1 MSNYSLFVHGMAK
14 IHEIGLDLQQSAVM
28 CKNGRRLLAQTKQA
42 LTTHGLVIRAKH
54 RKRELYRGIGA
65 DLNEIQQILSN
76 ERTLRD
82 AVDEGDFPRA
92 IELCVACHASL
103 RAYEQFTCLS
113 SFQSYVQSSWEAL
126 QRRVESAVRDV
137 VRKFDPLTYE
147 RVLIA
152 YRRMERGFHVLERL
166 QRQFIDTIN
175 EDTKNALY
183 AHVLQ
188 SERNAMRAEE
198 LKAMNFKNL
207 ADALEDRFFVDCL
220 HTILEY
226 LTDLLY
232 VHWQMTK
239 WHERR
244 AAADAAAAAA
254 AAKNGAAAEGDDDD
268 TDAKFLASVAESLSR
283 FRKTM
288 WDKMQRKVAA
298 ILSTSQ
304 LSNYKID
311 DFLHVLDSVYRF
323 IAIGEAFSG
332 CDSDHMR
339 RSIKSQSKQYFENMH
354 KARMEDL
361 SIMLSNE
368 QWHPCPVAD
377 DFELDQIKEFMPPA
391 PTTRT
396 GGSSDAHD
404 ADHIFAEH
412 ARSGNPFGRAAMEA
426 AASAAVKARRAA
438 QQAPAAPTAAAAAAA
453 ATSAAASAAA
463 SASGQEDTEE
473 SEKRNFLTSTSI
485 NVAKYIGKYVQMMQ
499 ILEPIS
505 YQVFVGLE
513 QLYNFYLFAV
523 HKFFIESVAVPS
535 CFADLS
541 QLQIKALPSE
551 LRQVISS
558 VTAKLE
564 ELGPYGK
571 GLLPHLDESVAARLA
586 DANGLYG
593 AAKRSVAF
601 ESLVVLAQATK
612 RLQPRL
618 TKLLAARP
626 GADKKLK
633 DFLSSSVAGATA
645 LRRHGYVV
653 LSSVVLPFEHM
664 CRLVENTNW
673 ATTKSVETS
682 NAYVAR
688 YKEEYRL
695 FAVRAQTLQQQGSIP
710 RAVYALLWR
719 QAVSRGMDTLIEGF
733 ARAKK
738 VTDQGQTLRK
748 LDLQEFCSE
757 LNSLMPKQ
765 FGRPLP
771 RQEDVALYIRAYYH
785 DPDLFLPFVK
795 EHNEKFTQKQV
806 FAVLNQGVGKD
817 TKKQLKKDLE
827 KFIEEIYLRQEA
839 VSAAAAAAAVMA
851 AEAAAQSNGGGAAPR
866 TPTLAP
872 ASQVKAAAAPAAA
885 ATTTTTTTAAP
896 AATPATSTS
905 TTTTMTPAATT
916 PAAPQVKAAAATTTT
931 TASTPTA
938 AAAAATPA
946 TTTTTPAA
954 TTAATATPS
963 AAPKPTITTT
973 APSTTPTPAVAAS
986 TPAAVAA
993 TTKAQPTK

>member
-254 AAKNGAAAEGDDDD
+254 AAKNGAAGAAAADGDADD
-268 TDAKFLASVAESLSR
+268 TDAKFLASVADSLLR

-391 PTTRT
+391 PTTLT
-396 GGSSDAHD
+396 GGASDAHD
-404 ADHIFAEH
+404 ADHIFGEH

-426 AASAAVKARRAA
+426 AAAAAVKARRAA
-438 QQAPAAPTAAAAAAA
+438 QHAPAPAAAGAAAAA
-453 ATSAAASAAA
+453 ATAAAAASAAA
-463 SASGQEDTEE
+463 SASGAEDTEE

-535 CFADLS
+535 CFADLP

-558 VTAKLE
+558 VTAKLD

-571 GLLPHLDESVAARLA
+571 GLLPHLDESVVARLA

-645 LRRHGYVV
+645 LRRYGYVV

-673 ATTKSVETS
+673 ANIKSVETA
-682 NAYVAR
+682 NQYVAR

-710 RAVYALLWR
+710 RAVFALLWR
-719 QAVSRGMDTLIEGF
+719 QAVARGMDTLIEGF

-738 VTDQGQTLRK
+738 CTDQGQTLRK

-839 VSAAAAAAAVMA
+839 VSAAAAAAAVIA
-851 AEAAAQSNGGGAAPR
+851 AEAAAAQSNGGGGASASTAPR

-872 ASQVKAAAAPAAA
+872 ASQVKSAAAATPAAAPATTTAAAAPPATATPAKPAAA
-885 ATTTTTTTAAP
+885 PTAAVATPTATATTTTTT
-896 AATPATSTS
+896 
-905 TTTTMTPAATT
+905 
-916 PAAPQVKAAAATTTT
+916 
-931 TASTPTA
+931 
-938 AAAAATPA
+938 
-946 TTTTTPAA
+946 
-954 TTAATATPS
+954 ATAKPPS
-963 AAPKPTITTT
+963 K
-973 APSTTPTPAVAAS
+973 
-986 TPAAVAA
+986 
-993 TTKAQPTK
+993 